1 MSEDYETTAEGLA
14 TLRAQLEELE
24 TRGRADM
31 AAQIKTAR
39 DFGDLKENAEY
50 HAAKEAQGHMEA
62 KIARLRERLNHA
74 VVVERP
80 GGDLVAFG
88 SVVGVVDELTGAEKT
103 YTLVG
108 ALDAKPG
115 EGRLSMDSPFAQ
127 ALRGRRE
134 GDVATVRTPRGD
146 RRWRVVSVG

>member
-1 MSEDYETTAEGLA
+1 
-14 TLRAQLEELE
+14 
-24 TRGRADM
+24 
-31 AAQIKTAR
+31 
-39 DFGDLKENAEY
+39 
-50 HAAKEAQGHMEA
+50 MEA

-115 EGRLSMDSPFAQ
+115 EGRLSIESPFAQ

-134 GDVATVRTPRGD
+134 GDVATVKTPRGD